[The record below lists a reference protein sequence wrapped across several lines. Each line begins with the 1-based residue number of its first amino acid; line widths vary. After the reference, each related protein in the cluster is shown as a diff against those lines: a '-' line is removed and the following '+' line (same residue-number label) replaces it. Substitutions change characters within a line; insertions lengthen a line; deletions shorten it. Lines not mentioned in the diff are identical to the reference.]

1 MDPHQTVKQELYDNY
16 MDVKV
21 EDHPIKVENNMEIG
35 FRKTSPAK
43 IEPLQIVKHEFN
55 QLVDNRQCD
64 KSFNFRGDLVKHQR
78 MHNGKKPYQCNQ
90 YDKYFSEKG
99 LLFPER
105 SSSKTPTNA
114 YW

>member
-43 IEPLQIVKHEFN
+43 IEPLQIFKHEFN
-55 QLVDNRQCD
+55 QLVDNRRHA
-64 KSFNFRGDLVKHQR
+64 KSFTFIGDLVKH
-78 MHNGKKPYQCNQ
+78 
-90 YDKYFSEKG
+90 
-99 LLFPER
+99 
-105 SSSKTPTNA
+105 
-114 YW
+114 